1 MQQRFLAE
9 TQRADGLLHRS
20 LLVRAAGS
28 LPVPTQ
34 TCARHDTN
42 RDSHRVSIP
51 RQSRGHYK
59 TVSRSKRLEGVANA
73 TPQGWSHRYGGESP
87 PEAELVKPLVLFLLG
102 LDVLS
107 NHPLVTTDR

>member
-1 MQQRFLAE
+1 LAFIAE
-9 TQRADGLLHRS
+9 KPYQLPGRGKCRAFTGAGKLAGRRS
-20 LLVRAAGS
+20 GEMIAG
-28 LPVPTQ
+28 
-34 TCARHDTN
+34 
-42 RDSHRVSIP
+42 VSIP